1 MPLGSRMRSA
11 WRTITRQA
19 ALDADLDAELCAAVD
34 ELAAAHVAAGL
45 QPAEARRRALLD
57 LGGTEQVK
65 AQVRDARIGASALAL
80 FRDIA
85 LAWRGLRKAPAFTL
99 AVVVTLAIGIGAN
112 TATFSLVNAVLLQ
125 PLPYRA
131 ADRLVFVWSDMTAAG
146 YPRGPLSGP
155 ELGDLRDQAARFE
168 GFGAVWATT
177 TALTGDDDPQQL
189 RIGLVTANFFSLLG
203 ADAALGRTFV
213 DEDEPTAAPTTI
225 LLSDG
230 LWRTRYGAD
239 PAIVGRRVLVNDQ
252 PTTVIGVMPSGFRL
266 LMPPDSNVPEQL
278 DAWQPFDRDMTH
290 RRLRG
295 QMFLRVIGRM
305 RHGVTVEDAARDVSK
320 VAADISTRYSE
331 YGSAGR
337 KFATVG
343 LHDDGVRDLRP
354 ALLVLQ
360 GGVAVLLLIACVNVA
375 GLLVARAAG
384 RSRETALRL
393 ALGAGR
399 HRLVSQCL
407 AEGLVLA
414 GLGAAAGLAT
424 GWILL
429 GLLAA
434 ARPPSLDRMAGVGLD
449 PAVLAFTAA
458 TALAVALAFSFA
470 PLAEMV
476 RANLAGLLH
485 QAGRSL
491 GSAFH
496 HRIRRALVVLQVAM
510 GVVLLV
516 GAGLLV
522 RTFANLTTVQPGF
535 DDRGVLTFRLAL
547 PANRYRTQESL
558 DAFARELEARLA
570 SLPGV
575 THAGAISHVPFDN
588 IPNWSTTYLT
598 EAGGDESR
606 ARRADSRAV
615 SPGAF
620 QAIGARIVE
629 GRDFTEDDD
638 KDGELVAIVDE
649 RLARRAWPGGR
660 AIGQRLA
667 TDPRVAGRPTV
678 WVKVVGVVGH
688 LRHLTLLEE
697 VREQVYFPV
706 RQAHRNPMAWMI
718 RTSAAPASSSG
729 PIRAAVAALDP
740 QLPVFDVRPLS
751 DYVVGARATQR
762 FTMLLA
768 AVFAGLALLLGSVGV
783 YGVIQYGVT
792 RRQSEL
798 ALRVA
803 LGAGRAS
810 VVRLVVGEGLRL
822 ALAGLALGIAAS
834 LAAIPVMGSQLYG
847 VTPRDPVSYLVA
859 VPVLA
864 VVALA
869 ASAVPAWRAARVSPA
884 DGLRAE

>member
-1 MPLGSRMRSA
+1 MPLGARIRSA
-11 WRTITRQA
+11 WRTMTRQS
-19 ALDADLDAELCAAVD
+19 ALDADLDAELQSALD
-34 ELAAAHVAAGL
+34 DLAASHVASGL
-45 QPAEARRRALLD
+45 RPAEARRRALLD
-57 LGGTEQVK
+57 LGGTESVK
-65 AQVRDARIGASALAL
+65 EQVRDARVGAPTLTL
-80 FRDIA
+80 LRDIA

-99 AVVVTLAIGIGAN
+99 AAVITLAIGVGAN

-125 PLPYRA
+125 PLPYRG
-131 ADRLVFVWSDMTAAG
+131 ADRLVFVWSDMTTAG

-155 ELGDLRDQAARFE
+155 ELADLREQATRFE
-168 GFGAVWATT
+168 GFGAIWATT
-177 TALTGDDDPQQL
+177 TALTGENDPQQL

-203 ADAALGRTFV
+203 ADAAIGRTFV
-213 DEDEPTAAPTTI
+213 DEDEPAAGPTTM

-252 PTTVIGVMPSGFRL
+252 PTTIIGVMPPGFRL

-278 DAWQPFDRDMTH
+278 EAWQPFNRNMTGGP
-290 RRLRG
+290 RG
-295 QMFLRVIGRM
+295 QMFLRVVGRM
-305 RHGVTVEDAARDVSK
+305 RDGVSVDEAAREVSV
-320 VAADISTRYSE
+320 VAANIGARYAE

-337 KFATVG
+337 AFTTIG
-343 LHDDGVRDLRP
+343 LHDDGVRDIRP

-414 GLGAAAGLAT
+414 GLAAAAGLAT
-424 GWILL
+424 GWLL
-429 GLLAA
+429 LKLLAA
-434 ARPPSLDRMAGVGLD
+434 ARPASLDRIAGVGLD
-449 PAVLAFTAA
+449 AAVLAFTAA

-476 RANLAGLLH
+476 RANLVGLLH
-485 QAGRSL
+485 QGGRSL

-496 HRIRRALVVLQVAM
+496 HRVRKGLVVLQVAL

-516 GAGLLV
+516 GAGLIV
-522 RTFANLTTVQPGF
+522 RTFANLTTVEPGF

-547 PANRYRTQESL
+547 PGNRYRTQESL
-558 DAFARELEARLA
+558 DAFARQLETRLA
-570 SLPGV
+570 ALPGV
-575 THAGAISHVPFDN
+575 SHAGAISHLPFDN

-598 EAGGDESR
+598 EAGSDESR

-638 KDGELVAIVDE
+638 EDSALVAIVDE
-649 RLARRAWPGGR
+649 RLARLAWPGAS

-667 TDPRVAGRPTV
+667 TDPRVTGRPTV
-678 WVKVVGVVGH
+678 WVTVVGVVRH
-688 LRHLTLLEE
+688 LRHLSLLEE

-718 RTSAAPASSSG
+718 RTNTDPASLSG
-729 PIRAAVAALDP
+729 AIRATVAALDP

-751 DYVVGARATQR
+751 EYVAGARATQR

-768 AVFAGLALLLGSVGV
+768 IVFAALAVMLASVGV
-783 YGVIQYGVT
+783 YGVIQYGVA
-792 RRQSEL
+792 RRQPEL

-803 LGAGRAS
+803 LGAGQAS
-810 VVRLVVGEGLRL
+810 LMGLVVGEGLRL
-822 ALAGLALGIAAS
+822 ALAGLAIGVAAAC
-834 LAAIPVMGSQLYG
+834 AATPAMRSQLFG
-847 VTPRDPVSYLVA
+847 VTPWDPVSFLVA

-864 VVALA
+864 GVALA
-869 ASAVPAWRAARVSPA
+869 ASAVPAWRATRVNPA
-884 DGLRAE
+884 DGLRSD

>member
-1 MPLGSRMRSA
+1 MPLGARMRSA
-11 WRTITRQA
+11 WRTITRQP
-19 ALDADLDAELCAAVD
+19 ALDADLDAELRAAVD
-34 ELAAAHVAAGL
+34 ELVAAHRAAGL
-45 QPAEARRRALLD
+45 PPAEARRRALLD
-57 LGGTEQVK
+57 MGGTEQVK
-65 AQVRDARIGASALAL
+65 EQVRDARVGRPTLTL
-80 FRDIA
+80 LRDIA
-85 LAWRGLRKAPAFTL
+85 LAWRGLRKAPAFTV
-99 AVVVTLAIGIGAN
+99 AAVVTLTIGIGAN

-125 PLPYRA
+125 PLPYHDG
-131 ADRLVFVWSDMTAAG
+131 DRLVFVWSDMTAAG

-155 ELGDLRDQAARFE
+155 ELGDLRDQATRFE
-168 GFGAVWATT
+168 GFGAIWATT
-177 TALTGDDDPQQL
+177 TALTGDNEPQQL

-203 ADAALGRTFV
+203 ANAALGRTFV

-230 LWRTRYGAD
+230 LWRTRYGGD

-252 PTTVIGVMPSGFRL
+252 PTTVIGVMPAGFRL

-278 DAWQPFDRDMTH
+278 EAWQPFNRNMT
-290 RRLRG
+290 RGPRG
-295 QMFLRVIGRM
+295 QMFLRVVGRM
-305 RHGVTVEDAARDVSK
+305 RDGVTVDEAVRDVSA
-320 VAADISTRYSE
+320 VAANIGARYSE

-354 ALLVLQ
+354 ALLMLQ

-407 AEGLVLA
+407 AEGIVLA
-414 GLGAAAGLAT
+414 GLGAATGLAAS
-424 GWILL
+424 WILL
-429 GLLAA
+429 RLLTA
-434 ARPPSLDRMAGVGLD
+434 ARPASLDRIAGVGLD

-476 RANLAGLLH
+476 RTNLLGLLH
-485 QAGRSL
+485 QGGRSL

-496 HRIRRALVVLQVAM
+496 HRVRRALVVLQVAM

-522 RTFANLTTVQPGF
+522 RTFANLMTVQPGF
-535 DDRGVLTFRLAL
+535 DDRGVLTFRLGL
-547 PANRYRTQESL
+547 PGNRYRTQESL

-575 THAGAISHVPFDN
+575 THAGAISHLPFDN

-598 EAGGDESR
+598 EAGGDEAR

-620 QAIGARIVE
+620 QAIGARLVE

-638 KDGELVAIVDE
+638 ANSELVAVVDE
-649 RLARRAWPGGR
+649 RLARLAWPGAS

-667 TDPRVAGRPTV
+667 TDPRVTGRPTV
-678 WVKVVGVVGH
+678 WVKVVGVVRH

-718 RTSAAPASSSG
+718 RTSADPASLGG
-729 PIRAAVAALDP
+729 PIRATVAALDP

-751 DYVVGARATQR
+751 DYVVGARGTQR

-768 AVFAGLALLLGSVGV
+768 AVFAGLALLLASVGV

-792 RRQSEL
+792 RRQPEL

-803 LGAGRAS
+803 LGAGRGA
-810 VVRLVVGEGLRL
+810 VVRLVVGEGVRL

-834 LAAIPVMGSQLYG
+834 LAAIPAMSSQLYG
-847 VTPRDPVSYLVA
+847 VTPRDPASYLVA

-864 VVALA
+864 AVALV
-869 ASAVPAWRAARVSPA
+869 ASAIPAWRAARVNPA

>member
-1 MPLGSRMRSA
+1 MPLGARIRSA
-11 WRTITRQA
+11 WRTITRQST
-19 ALDADLDAELCAAVD
+19 LDADLDAELRAAVD
-34 ELAAAHVAAGL
+34 ELSATHVASGL
-45 QPAEARRRALLD
+45 GPAEARRRALLD
-57 LGGTEQVK
+57 LGNTESVK
-65 AQVRDARIGASALAL
+65 EQVRDARIGAPTLTL
-80 FRDIA
+80 IRDIA
-85 LAWRGLRKAPAFTL
+85 LAWRGLAKAPAFTL
-99 AVVVTLAIGIGAN
+99 AAVVTLAIGVGAN

-155 ELGDLRDQAARFE
+155 ELADLREQATRFE
-168 GFGAVWATT
+168 GFGAIWATT
-177 TALTGDDDPQQL
+177 TALTGDSDPQQL

-213 DEDEPTAAPTTI
+213 DEDEPTAAPTAI

-239 PAIVGRRVLVNDQ
+239 PTVVGRRVLVNDQ
-252 PTTVIGVMPSGFRL
+252 PTTVIGVMPPGFRL

-278 DAWQPFDRDMTH
+278 EAWQPFNRNMT
-290 RRLRG
+290 RGPRG
-295 QMFLRVIGRM
+295 QMFLRVVGRM
-305 RHGVTVEDAARDVSK
+305 RDDVSVDEAARDVSA
-320 VAADISTRYSE
+320 VATGIGARYSE

-337 KFATVG
+337 AFTTIG
-343 LHDDGVRDLRP
+343 LHNDGVRDIRP

-414 GLGAAAGLAT
+414 GLGAVAGLGT
-424 GWILL
+424 GWVLL
-429 GLLAA
+429 RLLAA
-434 ARPPSLDRMAGVGLD
+434 SRPPSLDRIAGVGLD
-449 PAVLAFTAA
+449 PAVLAFTAT
-458 TALAVALAFSFA
+458 TALAVALTFSFA

-476 RANLAGLLH
+476 RTNLVGLLH
-485 QAGRSL
+485 EGGRSL

-496 HRIRRALVVLQVAM
+496 HRVRKGLVVLQVAM

-547 PANRYRTQESL
+547 PGSRYRTQEAL
-558 DAFARELEARLA
+558 DAFARQLEARLA
-570 SLPGV
+570 SLPGAS
-575 THAGAISHVPFDN
+575 HAGAISHLPFDN
-588 IPNWSTTYLT
+588 IPNWSTNYLT

-620 QAIGARIVE
+620 QAIGAHIVE

-638 KDGELVAIVDE
+638 KDSELVAIVDE
-649 RLARRAWPGGR
+649 RLARLAWPGAS

-667 TDPRVAGRPTV
+667 TDPRVTGRPTV
-678 WVKVVGVVGH
+678 WVRVVGVVRH
-688 LRHLTLLEE
+688 LRHLSLLEE

-706 RQAHRNPMAWMI
+706 RQAHRNPMAWMV
-718 RTSAAPASSSG
+718 RTSADPASLSG
-729 PIRAAVAALDP
+729 PIRASVAALDP
-740 QLPVFDVRPLS
+740 QLPIFDVRPLS

-762 FTMLLA
+762 FTMWLA
-768 AVFAGLALLLGSVGV
+768 TVFAGLALMLASVGV

-792 RRQSEL
+792 RRQPEL

-803 LGAGRAS
+803 LGAGRGS
-810 VVRLVVGEGLRL
+810 VMGLVVGEGLRL
-822 ALAGLALGIAAS
+822 TLAGLALGVLAA
-834 LAAIPVMGSQLYG
+834 LAAIPAIGSQLYG
-847 VTPRDPVSYLVA
+847 VTPHDAISYLVA
-859 VPVLA
+859 VPVLGA
-864 VVALA
+864 VSLA
-869 ASAVPAWRAARVSPA
+869 ASAVPAWRAARVNPA
-884 DGLRAE
+884 EGLRTD

>member
-1 MPLGSRMRSA
+1 M
-11 WRTITRQA
+11 
-19 ALDADLDAELCAAVD
+19 D
-34 ELAAAHVAAGL
+34 ELASAHAASGLDPAA
-45 QPAEARRRALLD
+45 ARRRALLD
-57 LGGTEQVK
+57 LGGTESVK
-65 AQVRDARIGASALAL
+65 EQVRDARMGAPALTL
-80 FRDIA
+80 VRDIA

-99 AVVVTLAIGIGAN
+99 AAIITLAIGVGAN

-125 PLPYRA
+125 PLPYRD
-131 ADRLVFVWSDMTAAG
+131 ADRLVFVWSDMTTAG

-155 ELGDLRDQAARFE
+155 ELGDLREQATRFE
-168 GFGAVWATT
+168 GFGAIWATT
-177 TALTGDDDPQQL
+177 TALTGENDPQQL

-225 LLSDG
+225 LLSDA
-230 LWRTRYGAD
+230 LWRRRYGGD
-239 PAIVGRRVLVNDQ
+239 PTIVGRRVLVDDQ
-252 PTTVIGVMPSGFRL
+252 PTTVVGVMPAGFRL

-278 DAWQPFDRDMTH
+278 EAWQPFNRNTT
-290 RRLRG
+290 RGPRG
-295 QMFLRVIGRM
+295 QMFLRVVGRM
-305 RHGVTVEDAARDVSK
+305 RHGVSVEQAARDVSAI
-320 VAADISTRYSE
+320 AANIGARYSE

-337 KFATVG
+337 AFTTVG
-343 LHDDGVRDLRP
+343 LHDDGVRDIRP

-399 HRLVSQCL
+399 HRLISQCL
-407 AEGLVLA
+407 AEGLALA

-424 GWILL
+424 GWVLL
-429 GLLAA
+429 RLLTA
-434 ARPPSLDRMAGVGLD
+434 ARPPSLDRIAGVGLD
-449 PAVLAFTAA
+449 PAVLGVTAA

-476 RANLAGLLH
+476 RTNLTGLLH
-485 QAGRSL
+485 QGGRSL
-491 GSAFH
+491 GTAFH
-496 HRIRRALVVLQVAM
+496 HRVRRGLVIVQVAM

-522 RTFANLTTVQPGF
+522 RTFANLTTVEPGF
-535 DDRGVLTFRLAL
+535 DDRGVMTFRLAL
-547 PANRYRTQESL
+547 PGGRYRTQDSL
-558 DAFARELEARLA
+558 DAFARQLEARLIA
-570 SLPGV
+570 LPGV
-575 THAGAISHVPFDN
+575 SRAGAISHVPFDN

-615 SPGAF
+615 SPGGF
-620 QAIGARIVE
+620 QAIGARIVD
-629 GRDFTEDDD
+629 GRDFTEEDDQHS
-638 KDGELVAIVDE
+638 ELVAIVDE
-649 RLARRAWPGGR
+649 RLARLAWPGAR

-667 TDPRVAGRPTV
+667 TDPRVTGRPTV
-678 WVKVVGVVGH
+678 WVTVVGVVRH
-688 LRHLTLLEE
+688 LRHLSLLEE

-718 RTSAAPASSSG
+718 RTSADPASSSG
-729 PIRAAVAALDP
+729 PIRAAVAAIDP
-740 QLPVFDVRPLS
+740 QLPIFDMRPLS
-751 DYVVGARATQR
+751 AYVSGARATQR

-768 AVFAGLALLLGSVGV
+768 AVFAGLALLLASVGV

-792 RRQSEL
+792 RRQPEL

-803 LGAGRAS
+803 LGAGRS
-810 VVRLVVGEGLRL
+810 SLVRLVVGEGLRL
-822 ALAGLALGIAAS
+822 AFVGLALGVVTALAS
-834 LAAIPVMGSQLYG
+834 TPAIGSQLFG
-847 VTPRDPVSYLVA
+847 VSPHDPISYLVA

-864 VVALA
+864 AIALA
-869 ASAVPAWRAARVSPA
+869 ASAVPAWRATKVNPA
-884 DGLRAE
+884 DGLRSD

>member
-1 MPLGSRMRSA
+1 MPIGARMRSA
-11 WRTITRQA
+11 WRTITRQS
-19 ALDADLDAELCAAVD
+19 ALDADLDAELQAAVD
-34 ELAAAHVAAGL
+34 ELAAAHRAAGL
-45 QPAEARRRALLD
+45 QPADARRRALMD
-57 LGGTEQVK
+57 LGGADQVK
-65 AQVRDARIGASALAL
+65 EQVRDARVGAPTLTL
-80 FRDIA
+80 LRDMA

-99 AVVVTLAIGIGAN
+99 AAVVTLAVGVGAN

-131 ADRLVFVWSDMTAAG
+131 DDRLVFVWGDMTAAG

-155 ELGDLRDQAARFE
+155 ELTDLREQAARFE
-168 GFGAVWATT
+168 GFGAIWATT
-177 TALTGDDDPQQL
+177 AALTGDNDPQQL
-189 RIGLVTANFFSLLG
+189 RIGLVTGNFFSLLG
-203 ADAALGRTFV
+203 ADAAIGRTFM
-213 DEDEPTAAPTTI
+213 DEDEPTAAPDTI

-239 PAIVGRRVLVNDQ
+239 PAIVGQRVLVNDQ
-252 PTTVIGVMPSGFRL
+252 PTTVVGVMPPGFRL

-278 DAWQPFDRDMTH
+278 EAWQPFARDLP

-295 QMFLRVIGRM
+295 QMFLRVVGRM
-305 RHGVTVEDAARDVSK
+305 RDGVSVDEAARDVSA
-320 VAADISTRYSE
+320 VAADISSRYAE

-337 KFATVG
+337 RFTTVG
-343 LHDDGVRDLRP
+343 LHDDGVRDLKP

-360 GGVAVLLLIACVNVA
+360 GGVAVLLLIACINVA

-384 RSRETALRL
+384 RARETALRL

-399 HRLVSQCL
+399 HRLVSQCF

-414 GLGAAAGLAT
+414 ALGAIAGLAT

-429 GLLAA
+429 RLLTA

-449 PAVLAFTAA
+449 PTVLAFTAA

-476 RANLAGLLH
+476 RANLLALL
-485 QAGRSL
+485 QQGGRSL

-496 HRIRRALVVLQVAM
+496 HRVRKGLVVLQVAM

-535 DDRGVLTFRLAL
+535 DDRGVLTVRLAL
-547 PANRYRTQESL
+547 PASRYGTQASL
-558 DAFARELEARLA
+558 DAFARALQSRLA
-570 SLPGV
+570 ALPGV
-575 THAGAISHVPFDN
+575 TQAGAISHVPFDN

-620 QAIGARIVE
+620 ATLGARIVE

-638 KDGELVAIVDE
+638 ADGELVAIVDE
-649 RLARRAWPGGR
+649 RLARTAWPGAS
-660 AIGQRLA
+660 AIGQRLV
-667 TDPRVAGRPTV
+667 TDPRVTGHSTV
-678 WVKVVGVVGH
+678 WVKVVGVVRH

-706 RQAHRNPMAWMI
+706 RQAHRNPMAWLV
-718 RTSAAPASSSG
+718 RTTADPAALAA
-729 PIRAAVAALDP
+729 PIRATVAALDP
-740 QLPVFDVRPLS
+740 QLPIFDVRPLS
-751 DYVVGARATQR
+751 DYVAGARATQR

-768 AVFAGLALLLGSVGV
+768 AVFAGLALLLASVGV

-792 RRQSEL
+792 RRQPEL

-803 LGAGRAS
+803 LGAGRGS
-810 VVRLVVGEGLRL
+810 VVRLVVGEGARL
-822 ALAGLALGIAAS
+822 ALAGLVLGMAAALV
-834 LAAIPVMGSQLYG
+834 AIPAIGSQLYG
-847 VTPRDPVSYLVA
+847 VTPRDPVSYLLA
-859 VPVLA
+859 LPVLA
-864 VVALA
+864 AVALA
-869 ASAVPAWRAARVSPA
+869 ASAVPAWRAARVNPA